1 MSASTH
7 DTTPVHAVPSIPKQ
21 ILRATLGT
29 FSVLLALAL
38 VGGVIASRDTIEVR
52 LWRVV
57 GDPNVVLA
65 DGLTLSDQPQDVVVP
80 QTARRSWAPAED
92 VVRIEAVTGKP
103 VRLLTAAQA
112 SAMTGSAW
120 PSSTDGG
127 LRGYATPLGVVVIND
142 PFRPTETDTTIP
154 GQVSLYGTAAAPR
167 QATTAEQVALF
178 QKLVDSWGAGAS
190 PAVPGTHAVVDA
202 AGLPG
207 QPQGAYGARVA
218 TAGASTSYASVGS
231 AFWPATS
238 GQLAVAHVILV
249 AVRAT
254 PTVRVVSPASAFD
267 QLRHHADTTAG
278 DAQTVSATRLEVGDY
293 FGINTDEFALWTF
306 LDATGR
312 QTGSAQAR
320 G

>member
-7 DTTPVHAVPSIPKQ
+7 DTTSLHDVPSIPKQ

-38 VGGVIASRDTIEVR
+38 VGGVIASWSTIEVH

-65 DGLTLSDQPQDVVVP
+65 DGVTLSDQPQDVVAP

-92 VVRIEAVTGKP
+92 VARIQAVTGKP

-112 SAMTGSAW
+112 STLTGIVW
-120 PSSTDGG
+120 PPSTDNGP
-127 LRGYATPLGVVVIND
+127 RQYATPLGVVIISD
-142 PFRPTETDTTIP
+142 PFQQTATDTTIP
-154 GQVSLYGTAAAPR
+154 GQISLYGTAASPR
-167 QATTAEQVALF
+167 QTTAGEQVALF
-178 QKLVDSWGAGAS
+178 QKLLDGWGAGAS
-190 PAVPGTHAVVDA
+190 PAVSGTRAIVDA
-202 AGLPG
+202 AALPG
-207 QPQGAYGARVA
+207 QPQGVYGARVA
-218 TAGASTSYASVGS
+218 TADASTSYASVGS
-231 AFWPATS
+231 AFWPGTS

-249 AVRAT
+249 GVRAT